1 MISTCALCIR
11 LSGHQCRYQVVNYKN
26 RNKLLQYIFD
36 NQFRAYSVL
45 CKAGGRFPS
54 CFLTLNIAGASVF
67 CSIQIATYQ
76 DITMN
81 VFKGYLVLPINRV
94 REDAHEGDLWSAI
107 GLLNTLVR
115 FFSPAMNTGSVF
127 SYRPVDKLS
136 MYN

>member
-1 MISTCALCIR
+1 
-11 LSGHQCRYQVVNYKN
+11 
-26 RNKLLQYIFD
+26 
-36 NQFRAYSVL
+36 
-45 CKAGGRFPS
+45 
-54 CFLTLNIAGASVF
+54 
-67 CSIQIATYQ
+67 
-76 DITMN
+76 MN